1 MRNFETTVIQCH
13 VRRIVVFFF
22 YFVIFS
28 QRGGQETVH
37 AVAKKKGAVPFL
49 AFLMVWETMV

>member
-1 MRNFETTVIQCH
+1 MRNFETAIIQCH
-13 VRRIVVFFF
+13 VRRIFFFF

-49 AFLMVWETMV
+49 AFLMVWETVV